1 MTLMMPRPDIDVDGV
16 DGVDDGDDG
25 DTYDDDE
32 GSSASHYL

>member
-16 DGVDDGDDG
+16 DDGDDGDDG